1 MLTLGYSRARG
12 AAERRAAVTRPVTFL
27 RLILRAEQDMSA
39 RRILVVDDNDDVR
52 YILLLLLERSGGY
65 ETLEAATGQEAV
77 EKAISGR
84 PDLILMDIR
93 LPDISGVDATKA
105 IKNNPRTERI
115 PIVAYSALPLVGWKQ
130 QAFQAGMVA
139 YLQKPVNLKL
149 LMETIQE
156 FIPS

>member
-1 MLTLGYSRARG
+1 MLTPGCSRARS
-12 AAERRAAVTRPVTFL
+12 AAECRAAVTGPVTFF
-27 RLILRAEQDMSA
+27 APDSDMSA
-39 RRILVVDDNDDVR
+39 RRILVVDDNNDVR
-52 YILLLLLERSGGY
+52 YIVAVLLERSGGY

-105 IKNNPRTERI
+105 IKNNPRTEQI
-115 PIVAYSALPLVGWKQ
+115 PIVAYSALPFVGWKQ

-149 LMETIQE
+149 LMETIQK

>member
-1 MLTLGYSRARG
+1 MLTPGCSRARS
-12 AAERRAAVTRPVTFL
+12 AAECRAAVTRPVTFF
-27 RLILRAEQDMSA
+27 APDSDMSA

-52 YILLLLLERSGGY
+52 SILVVLLGRSGGY
-65 ETLEAATGQEAV
+65 ETLEAVTGQEAV

-105 IKNNPRTERI
+105 IKNNPRTAQI
-115 PIVAYSALPLVGWKQ
+115 PIIAYSALPLVGWKQ

-149 LMETIQE
+149 LMETIQK

>member
-1 MLTLGYSRARG
+1 
-12 AAERRAAVTRPVTFL
+12 
-27 RLILRAEQDMSA
+27 MSA

-52 YILLLLLERSGGY
+52 SILVVLLERSGGY

-77 EKAISGR
+77 EKTISGR

-105 IKNNPRTERI
+105 IKNNPRTEQI
-115 PIVAYSALPLVGWKQ
+115 PIVAYSALSLVGWKQ

>member
-1 MLTLGYSRARG
+1 
-12 AAERRAAVTRPVTFL
+12 
-27 RLILRAEQDMSA
+27 MSA

-52 YILLLLLERSGGY
+52 SILVVLLGRSGGY
-65 ETLEAATGQEAV
+65 ETLEAVTGEEAV

-105 IKNNPRTERI
+105 IKNNLRTGQI
-115 PIVAYSALPLVGWKQ
+115 PIVAYSALPLVCWKQ

-149 LMETIQE
+149 LIETIQK

>member
-1 MLTLGYSRARG
+1 
-12 AAERRAAVTRPVTFL
+12 
-27 RLILRAEQDMSA
+27 LILRAEQNMSA

-52 YILLLLLERSGGY
+52 YILVVLLERSGGY
-65 ETLEAATGQEAV
+65 EILEAVTGQEAV

-105 IKNNPRTERI
+105 IKNNPRTEQI

>member
-1 MLTLGYSRARG
+1 
-12 AAERRAAVTRPVTFL
+12 
-27 RLILRAEQDMSA
+27 MSA
-39 RRILVVDDNDDVR
+39 GRILVVDDSDDVR
-52 YILLLLLERSGGY
+52 SFLVLLLERSGGY
-65 ETLEAATGQEAV
+65 ETLEAATGEDAV

-105 IKNNPRTERI
+105 IRNNPSTAQI
-115 PIVAYSALPLVGWKQ
+115 PIIAFSALLSVEWKQ
-130 QAFQAGMVA
+130 QALKTGMVA

-149 LMETIQE
+149 LMETIQK

>member
-1 MLTLGYSRARG
+1 
-12 AAERRAAVTRPVTFL
+12 L
-27 RLILRAEQDMSA
+27 RLIPRAEQDMSA
-39 RRILVVDDNDDVR
+39 SRILVVDDNDDVR
-52 YILLLLLERSGGY
+52 YILLVLLERSGGY

-77 EKAISGR
+77 EKAISER

-105 IKNNPRTERI
+105 IKNNPRTGQI

-149 LMETIQE
+149 LMVTIQK

>member
-1 MLTLGYSRARG
+1 
-12 AAERRAAVTRPVTFL
+12 
-27 RLILRAEQDMSA
+27 MSA

-52 YILLLLLERSGGY
+52 HILVVLLERSSGY
-65 ETLEAATGQEAV
+65 EALEAATGQEAV

-105 IKNNPRTERI
+105 IKNNPRTGQI

-156 FIPS
+156 FIPSTHQHPARDS

>member
-1 MLTLGYSRARG
+1 
-12 AAERRAAVTRPVTFL
+12 
-27 RLILRAEQDMSA
+27 MSA

-52 YILLLLLERSGGY
+52 YILAILLGRSGGY

-77 EKAISGR
+77 ETAISGR

-105 IKNNPRTERI
+105 IKNNPRTDQI

-149 LMETIQE
+149 LMETIQK

>member
-1 MLTLGYSRARG
+1 
-12 AAERRAAVTRPVTFL
+12 
-27 RLILRAEQDMSA
+27 MSTS
-39 RRILVVDDNDDVR
+39 RILVVDDNNDVR
-52 YILLLLLERSGGY
+52 HILLVLLERSGGY